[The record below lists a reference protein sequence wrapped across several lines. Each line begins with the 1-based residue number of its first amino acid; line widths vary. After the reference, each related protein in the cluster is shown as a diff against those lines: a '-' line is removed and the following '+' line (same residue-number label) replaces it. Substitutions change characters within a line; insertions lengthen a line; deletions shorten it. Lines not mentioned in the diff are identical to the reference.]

1 VSLVLI
7 WVIGMHT
14 LFWSFDVMGYDSRYF
29 VRCLW
34 VIGMQTWFWSF
45 DVMGYDGRAVVRCLR
60 ELLMMVRV
68 LICESVSPARAG

>member
-1 VSLVLI
+1 VSLVLNPR
-7 WVIGMHT
+7 
-14 LFWSFDVMGYDSRYF
+14 L
-29 VRCLW
+29 
-34 VIGMQTWFWSF
+34 WSF